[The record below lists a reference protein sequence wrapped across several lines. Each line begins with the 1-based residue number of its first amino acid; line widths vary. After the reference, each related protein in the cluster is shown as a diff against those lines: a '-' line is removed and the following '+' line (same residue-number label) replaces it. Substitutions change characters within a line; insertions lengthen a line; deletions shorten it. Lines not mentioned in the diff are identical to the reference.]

1 MIAREY
7 QMRRSNHGRHVK
19 FNTGLSK
26 MTVMLAMLLMMA
38 AAGAALVYF
47 KSRGVE
53 ILEGLAS
60 SEGVARMFPEQN
72 AGIKK
77 LLSEGGSSGK
87 LDALRSNTG
96 AAPER
101 PDLPTGIE
109 DASANSKPS
118 KKGIDEIIFRNG
130 DTLTGRI
137 ITDKIVT
144 KTEHGSI
151 TFKISD
157 VTSIFCIYEADP
169 PYDKVVSKNGDRVTG
184 KLQTETIALRTAGGD
199 TVSISLSK
207 VKIIN
212 SFK

>member
-1 MIAREY
+1 
-7 QMRRSNHGRHVK
+7 MRRSKLERSVK
-19 FNTGLSK
+19 LNNGLSK

-60 SEGVARMFPEQN
+60 SEGVRQMFPEQN

-77 LLSEGGSSGK
+77 LLSEGGVSGK
-87 LDALRSNTG
+87 LDALRSNAP
-96 AAPER
+96 AADR
-101 PDLPTGIE
+101 SNLPTGIE
-109 DASANSKPS
+109 DASVNAKPY

-137 ITDKIVT
+137 TTDKIVT

-157 VTSIFCIYEADP
+157 VTSVFCIYEADP

-184 KLQTETIALRTAGGD
+184 KLQTENIELKTAGGD
-199 TVSISLSK
+199 TVSIALSK